1 MMDMLTWSR
10 ILMLEGLVTV
20 LVGVACF
27 FFLPNSP
34 ATAAFLKPE
43 ERAFLI
49 ERLRSDNGGA
59 SGKVDTN
66 EQFQWKYMKDALTDW
81 KIYISVL
88 IYWGNAI
95 STYGYDKFITSG
107 VFVPCWPPYVPIL
120 IETIDLSTPYLP
132 SLRNWA
138 TVRPTHNY

>member
-1 MMDMLTWSR
+1 
-10 ILMLEGLVTV
+10 MLEGLFTV

-34 ATAAFLKPE
+34 ATATFLKPE

-49 ERLRSDNGGA
+49 ERLKSDNGGA

-66 EQFQWKYMKDALTDW
+66 EHFQWKYMKDALTDW

-95 STYGYDKFITSG
+95 STYGYDKFIAPG
-107 VFVPCWPPYVPIL
+107 PCVPCWPPYMPIL
-120 IETIDLSTPYLP
+120 IEAIDLSTPCLP
-132 SLRNWA
+132 SLRN
-138 TVRPTHNY
+138 

>member
-1 MMDMLTWSR
+1 
-10 ILMLEGLVTV
+10 MLEGLVTV
-20 LVGVACF
+20 IVGFVCF

-34 ATAAFLKPE
+34 ATATFLKPE

-49 ERLRSDNGGA
+49 ERLKNDNGGT

-66 EQFQWKYMKDALTDW
+66 EKFQWKYMKDALTDW

-95 STYGYDKFITSG
+95 STYGYDTFIALG
-107 VFVPCWPPYVPIL
+107 PFAPCRPPNGPIL
-120 IETIDLSTPYLP
+120 TDAIDLFTPCLP
-132 SLRNWA
+132 SLRN
-138 TVRPTHNY
+138 